1 MKFKTAGAPQ
11 SNGDNIIDR
20 STTGTNAGGIT
31 NEPAFP
37 NNNTSAPQG
46 QGGSY
51 IWAGPEFPAPPSG
64 DAVEQYFDPG
74 EFNADG
80 GPNPTGLPE
89 QAYAKPTDASRPAA
103 LGPGM
108 TSRG

>member
-1 MKFKTAGAPQ
+1 MTQFKTAGAR
-11 SNGDNIIDR
+11 SAGDNIIDR
-20 STTGTNAGGIT
+20 TTTGTNAGGIS

-37 NNNTSAPQG
+37 NNNVVAPVG
-46 QGGSY
+46 QGDSH
-51 IWAGPEFPAPPSG
+51 IWAGPEFPSPPSG
-64 DAVEQYFDPG
+64 NAVEQYFDPG
-74 EFNADG
+74 EANDDG

-89 QAYAKPTDASRPAA
+89 QAYAKPTDSRRPAA